1 MSSDRREFIQ
11 RLTLSGIALGSLPTM
26 LDASPAPLAMNTLS
40 GKALLR
46 GLQDQAMDV
55 SWPKRLTGKHKAVF
69 DSPDI
74 GGGLGVYRA
83 GIVAAQYGQTFK
95 EPASDFSSVIVL
107 RHTGIHLAMNPTY
120 WSTYK
125 IGKKYSAT
133 HPMTEKP
140 IDLNPALLTEADGVP
155 GMLAAFSLDKLIKN
169 GTIVLACALAFGDV
183 VDTIAKADKIKEDAA
198 MAKANT
204 MLLPG
209 IIMQP
214 SGVFATTLA
223 QENGCQY
230 VRAT

>member
-11 RLTLSGIALGSLPTM
+11 RLTLGGVALGTLPTM
-26 LDASPAPLAMNTLS
+26 LDAAPAPSTVNTLP
-40 GKALLR
+40 GAALVR
-46 GLQDQAMDV
+46 GLQDQMMDV
-55 SWPKRLTGKHKAVF
+55 TWPKRLTGKHKAVF

-74 GGGLGVYRA
+74 GSGLGVYRA
-83 GIVAAQYGQTFK
+83 GVVAAQYAQTFK
-95 EPASDFSSVIVL
+95 EQPSDFSSVIVL

-125 IGKKYSAT
+125 IGKKYNAT

-140 IDLNPALLTEADGVP
+140 IEINPALLTENDGVP
-155 GMLAAFSLDKLIKN
+155 GMLAAFALDKLLKN

-183 VDTIAKADKIKEDAA
+183 VDVIAKADKIKEDAA
-198 MAKANT
+198 MAKANS
-204 MLLPG
+204 MLIPG

>member
-11 RLTLSGIALGSLPTM
+11 RLTLGGIALGTLPTM
-26 LDASPAPLAMNTLS
+26 LDAAPAPSMNTVS
-40 GKALLR
+40 GAALLR

-55 SWPKRLTGKHKAVF
+55 TWPKRLTGKHKAVF

-74 GGGLGVYRA
+74 GSGLGVYRA
-83 GIVAAQYGQTFK
+83 GVVAAQYAQTFK
-95 EPASDFSSVIVL
+95 EPPSDFSSVIVL

-125 IGKKYSAT
+125 IGKKYNAT

-140 IDLNPALLTEADGVP
+140 IEINPALLTENDGVP
-155 GMLAAFSLDKLIKN
+155 GMLAAFALDKLLKN

-183 VDTIAKADKIKEDAA
+183 VDVIAKADKIKEDAA
-198 MAKANT
+198 MTKANS
-204 MLLPG
+204 MLIPG

>member
-11 RLTLSGIALGSLPTM
+11 RLTLGGIALGTLPTV
-26 LDASPAPLAMNTLS
+26 LDAAPAPSSVSTMS
-40 GKALLR
+40 GRSLLR
-46 GLQDQAMDV
+46 LAQGQAMDV
-55 SWPKRLTGKHKAVF
+55 SWTKRLTGKHKAVF

-74 GGGLGVYRA
+74 GGGLGAYRA
-83 GIVAAQYGQTFK
+83 GFVQAQFAQTFN
-95 EPASDFSSVIVL
+95 EAPSDFSSVIVL

-133 HPMTEKP
+133 HPMTEQP
-140 IDLNPALLTEADGVP
+140 IDINPALLTENDGIP
-155 GMLAAFSLDKLIKN
+155 GFLAAFALDKLIKN
-169 GTIVLACALAFGDV
+169 GHIVLACALAYGDV
-183 VDTIAKADKIKEDAA
+183 VDVVAKADKLSEMAA